1 MTGPRTRWRLR
12 AIGNAGVVL
21 DRLDLELT
29 VDTTAEAVVGAIE
42 RAARNNGILLERVES
57 VEAPRR
63 GRPPKNEPAPE
74 GSTSPPR
81 AAGSTDEDTP

>member
-12 AIGNAGVVL
+12 AIGNAGIVL

-42 RAARNNGILLERVES
+42 RAARNNGILLERIP
-57 VEAPRR
+57 APRV